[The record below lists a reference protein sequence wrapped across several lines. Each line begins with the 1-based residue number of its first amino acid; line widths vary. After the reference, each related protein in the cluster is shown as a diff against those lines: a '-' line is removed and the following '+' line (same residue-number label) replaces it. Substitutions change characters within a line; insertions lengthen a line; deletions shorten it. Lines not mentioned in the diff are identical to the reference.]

1 MPDVLASI
9 INLGGNGR
17 YVHWGW
23 VQISVANL
31 VVIGIMLVLFVLA
44 LLLPFPHGRR
54 TEEAQLPAAPPAST
68 ASETESESE
77 AR

>member
-1 MPDVLASI
+1 VPDLLASI
-9 INLGGNGR
+9 IDLGGNGR

-54 TEEAQLPAAPPAST
+54 TEQVESPAAPT
-68 ASETESESE
+68 ATAATEPESE
-77 AR
+77 A

>member
-31 VVIGIMLVLFVLA
+31 VVIGFLVTRQA
-44 LLLPFPHGRR
+44 RERR
-54 TEEAQLPAAPPAST
+54 LPAILPA
-68 ASETESESE
+68 
-77 AR
+77 

>member
-54 TEEAQLPAAPPAST
+54 TEESPRSAAPPASAAADT
-68 ASETESESE
+68 ESE